1 MHWLLIGYMFLFIH
15 RPFELWP
22 LLGDLHVE
30 RVYMLGMMAAW
41 AVWPG
46 KRWVPNLQHLA
57 YLAFATAV
65 AFCWVLSPWA
75 DQGQVVVEN
84 WFKILVFYVLLVSSV
99 QDEKGLRRLAAGFLM
114 VMGVYMM
121 HSLREFV
128 GGHYTFRMGIV
139 RMIGVDSSLGD
150 PNSFGASIVFALPFA
165 RAFWQSCRSRWV
177 RPALSGY
184 LMLSVGCILLT
195 GSRSSLLGLI
205 VWGTFVILRSRQRWW
220 GISAAMIG
228 APLLFTALPESL
240 QTRFETIVNPEVG
253 PENARVSGDGRLEGL
268 TKGFELIGQYPA
280 TGVGPGSWRPA
291 TGSKL
296 ESHNLYGQV
305 AGEMGLPG
313 VLAFGAILG
322 CFWLNLHWMRKAS
335 RRDPAGPQA
344 FEHHLAAAVGMAVF
358 LLLFEGNFGHNL
370 FRHNWLWF
378 GGFLILARHV
388 VERRLRVPVQT
399 EFAPMPARIVT
410 WRVRVPASMGVPIGR
425 G

>member
-22 LLGDLHVE
+22 ALGELHVE
-30 RVYMLGMMAAW
+30 RVYILGVMAAW

-46 KRWVPNLQHLA
+46 KRWVPNRQHAA

-65 AFCWVLSPWA
+65 IFCWAASPWA

-84 WFKILVFYVLLVSSV
+84 WFKILVFYLLLVSSAH
-99 QDEKGLRRLAAGFLM
+99 DRDGLKRLAAGFLL
-114 VMGVYMM
+114 VMGVYML

-128 GGHYTFRMGIV
+128 GGRYTFRMGIV

-165 RAFWQSCRSRWV
+165 RAFWQSCRANWV
-177 RPALSGY
+177 RLGLAGY
-184 LMLSVGCILLT
+184 VCLSVGCILLT
-195 GSRSSLLGLI
+195 GSRSSLLGL
-205 VWGTFVILRSRQRWW
+205 VMWGAFVILRSRHRWL
-220 GISAAMIG
+220 GIGAAAIG
-228 APLLFTALPESL
+228 APLLFLALPDSL

-253 PENARVSGDGRLEGL
+253 PENARVSGEGRLEGL
-268 TKGFELIGQYPA
+268 TKGFELIQTYPA

-305 AGEMGLPG
+305 CGEMGVPG

-322 CFWLNLHWMRKAS
+322 CFAWNLVGMRRMA
-335 RRDPAGPQA
+335 RRDPDGRQA
-344 FEHHLAAAVGMAVF
+344 FEHHLAAAVAMSVF

-378 GGFLILARHV
+378 GGFLVIARHV
-388 VERRLRVPVQT
+388 VRRRLAAPTRRTPVA
-399 EFAPMPARIVT
+399 APGRMIS
-410 WRVRVPASMGVPIGR
+410 WRVRVPVRPA
-425 G
+425 